1 MDFIIWGSG
10 YRGRHVCQFIGEK
23 RTAAFIDQDIKK
35 QGKKV
40 YGKDVISYAQYR
52 TKYKDRFI
60 IVSPNNSDEI
70 VRLLEEDKEVKYFIL
85 SEEIGE
91 CFGWGQKDI
100 LECLFKRVVK
110 GIPNIIFGIN
120 LISMIL
126 MDELQTRGYG
136 EVKIVPHKTMRAEK
150 KLIFKK
156 KYPKE
161 YTESLDNIQVDV
173 NAFLAKRE
181 MRDQCQLYRHFLNAR
196 DFFKQYSN
204 YYNAEIEKFRNVH
217 KNETCVIVATG
228 PSIRVDD
235 LDILKNKH
243 MITLSM
249 NKIFHVFDKT
259 EWRPDYYFV
268 NDRMVFSQNMDS
280 ICRMDVKYK
289 FVSDNCKINS
299 NNGFLRHHLNVCE
312 GCYDNVQDFSDDA
325 AWGIYFGSTVT
336 YSCIQFAVYMG
347 FKVIYLLG
355 VDFNYGKMGE
365 KGNHFYEQ
373 EDKINF
379 SFLENG
385 SLKAYHIARQ
395 YAEDHDIKIFNATRG
410 GKLEVFDRV
419 DFDEIF
425 NN

>member
-1 MDFIIWGSG
+1 
-10 YRGRHVCQFIGEK
+10 
-23 RTAAFIDQDIKK
+23 
-35 QGKKV
+35 
-40 YGKDVISYAQYR
+40 
-52 TKYKDRFI
+52 
-60 IVSPNNSDEI
+60 
-70 VRLLEEDKEVKYFIL
+70 
-85 SEEIGE
+85 
-91 CFGWGQKDI
+91 
-100 LECLFKRVVK
+100 
-110 GIPNIIFGIN
+110 
-120 LISMIL
+120 
-126 MDELQTRGYG
+126 
-136 EVKIVPHKTMRAEK
+136 
-150 KLIFKK
+150 
-156 KYPKE
+156 
-161 YTESLDNIQVDV
+161 
-173 NAFLAKRE
+173 
-181 MRDQCQLYRHFLNAR
+181 
-196 DFFKQYSN
+196 
-204 YYNAEIEKFRNVH
+204 
-217 KNETCVIVATG
+217 
-228 PSIRVDD
+228 
-235 LDILKNKH
+235 
-243 MITLSM
+243 M